1 MSEPLRDAPF
11 DHFGAEGMRRF
22 HIPGAFG
29 IQLPQAAR
37 EHLEAVGIPL
47 NVAPYFQAAAPADGA
62 TLGPFASHQDLPRPP
77 AQMASWVRIG
87 TDGLAHLCVRPDGA
101 VQAVFLGDHG
111 EDDMFVSS
119 GLAQFTSALTA
130 LDRRLPVIAASTGLS
145 VAAAA
150 FRELNAELRHIDEPA
165 FQERESWWPRIL
177 DDVRHTLNFPFS
189 AAFEY
194 VDEAGSKQIVTEA
207 TGPGR
212 AHPEEL
218 LWQRLKAQGV
228 APEQVRRVYCEL
240 EPCMMPGHYCAV
252 WLHNVF
258 PQAEFTHSFDYGTD
272 ADSRE
277 EGLKEL
283 ITHAARQARP

>member
-1 MSEPLRDAPF
+1 MSDPVRDASF
-11 DHFGAEGMRRF
+11 DHFGADGMRQF
-22 HIPGAFG
+22 QIPGAFG
-29 IQLPQAAR
+29 IRLPQAAR
-37 EHLEAVGIPL
+37 EHLEGVGVPL
-47 NVAPYFQAAAPADGA
+47 NAAPYFRAAAPADGA
-62 TLGPFASHQDLPRPP
+62 TLGLFASHHDLPRPP
-77 AQMASWVRIG
+77 AQMANWLRIG

-101 VQAVFLGDHG
+101 VQAVFLGDYG
-111 EDDMFVSS
+111 EDDMLVSS
-119 GLAQFTSALTA
+119 SLVQLTSALTI

-150 FRELNAELRHIDEPA
+150 FRELNAELRHNDELA

-189 AAFEY
+189 SAFEY
-194 VDEAGSKQIVTEA
+194 VDDVGNKQIATDA

-218 LWQRLKAQGV
+218 LWERLKAQGI
-228 APEQVRRVYCEL
+228 APGQVRRVYCEL

-252 WLHNVF
+252 WLHHVF
-258 PQAEFTHSFDYGTD
+258 PQAEFTHSFDYGSD
-272 ADSRE
+272 AASRE

-283 ITHAARQARP
+283 ITQAARQSRS